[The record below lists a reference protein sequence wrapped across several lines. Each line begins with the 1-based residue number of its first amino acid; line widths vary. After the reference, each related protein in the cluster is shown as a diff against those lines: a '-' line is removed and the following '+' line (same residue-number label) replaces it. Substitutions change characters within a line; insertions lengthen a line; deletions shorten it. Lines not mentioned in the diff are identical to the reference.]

1 MSFSLSFS
9 DVFLIIRL
17 GLWGLRE
24 KDHRGNVLFSLQD
37 IKNKYYQHDSS
48 QLMLTLKEGLS
59 DFSIVKLFAFLLF
72 GVVLSRRKSLC
83 TV

>member
-72 GVVLSRRKSLC
+72 GAVLSRRKSLC